1 MLLGPL
7 LRALAV
13 HTLATAAA
21 GVLLRLL
28 RPPLRARWFRVGPG
42 ERRWH
47 RRAGVAGYRRALRAI
62 GWEHVIGR
70 VRGFDG
76 TRAGLPGLDRH
87 TRLSEASHLLG
98 GAAAL
103 LVLGADGRG
112 IVLAVAVHAHP
123 VLLQRS
129 LRGRIAAVA
138 GTGEERQ
145 PAREATAAASATS
158 ASSTVR
164 TAGRAAALGRS
175 TASTSRAART
185 PASGRRTRRRPPRS
199 SVE

>member
-1 MLLGPL
+1 MF
-7 LRALAV
+7 RALAV

-47 RRAGVAGYRRALRAI
+47 RRAGVAGYRRALRAV
-62 GWEHVIGR
+62 GWERVIGR

-112 IVLAVAVHAHP
+112 VALAVAVHAHP

-129 LRGRIAAVA
+129 LRARIAAVA
-138 GTGEERQ
+138 GSGTGEGRQ
-145 PAREATAAASATS
+145 PAREAIAAASATS

>member
-13 HTLATAAA
+13 HTLATAAV

-103 LVLGADGRG
+103 LVLGVDGRG
-112 IVLAVAVHAHP
+112 VALAVAVHAHP

-129 LRGRIAAVA
+129 LRGRIAAVTVA
-138 GTGEERQ
+138 GTGQ
-145 PAREATAAASATS
+145 PAREAIAAASATS

>member
-1 MLLGPL
+1 MLLGTL

-13 HTLATAAA
+13 PTLATAAA

-28 RPPLRARWFRVGPG
+28 RPPLHYRWFRVGPG
-42 ERRWH
+42 ERRRH
-47 RRAGVAGYRRALRAI
+47 RRAGVAGC
-62 GWEHVIGR
+62 
-70 VRGFDG
+70 
-76 TRAGLPGLDRH
+76 RH

-103 LVLGADGRG
+103 LVLGVDARG
-112 IVLAVAVHAHP
+112 VALAV
-123 VLLQRS
+123 
-129 LRGRIAAVA
+129 
-138 GTGEERQ
+138 TGDEGQ
-145 PAREATAAASATS
+145 PARDAIAAASATS